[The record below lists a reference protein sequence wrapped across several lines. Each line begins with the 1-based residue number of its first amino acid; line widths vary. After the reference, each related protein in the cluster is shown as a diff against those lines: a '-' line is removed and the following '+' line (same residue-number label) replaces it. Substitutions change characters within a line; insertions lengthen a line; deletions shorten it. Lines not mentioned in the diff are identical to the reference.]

1 MERVMREKLRQTFV
15 MSPPLCWQLDG
26 PTALFELKLW
36 VYRIFKE
43 VDYWTKT
50 AITTLDAL
58 PSVIAKERVR
68 TSRVRT
74 TRSTRR

>member
-1 MERVMREKLRQTFV
+1 MLIKA
-15 MSPPLCWQLDG
+15 PPPPFFYWQLDG
-26 PTALFELKLW
+26 PTILFELKLW

-50 AITTLDAL
+50 AITTLQSL
-58 PSVIAKERVR
+58 PMVIAKERAVTTR
-68 TSRVRT
+68 RARS